1 MTSTWKIYI
10 LAIISFLVGTSEY
23 IVSGILDK
31 IADSMGITVVAAG
44 QLITVFS
51 LTYAIAT
58 PVLMALTARW
68 DRRRLMITALGIFVV
83 ANILSFVLPG
93 YELLLASRIL
103 MALGAGMVV
112 VTALSIAAKIAPEGK
127 QAGSLATV
135 IMGFTASLII
145 GVPLG
150 RMVAAAFGWKAV
162 FIGIALLGIVA
173 MLIISVTIP
182 RIQGDAHV
190 PLRQQFSLLKNP
202 KVALGLSISFFWL
215 GGYSVAYTYL
225 SPYLLQISGLQESL
239 LSTALLAFGIASLVG
254 SKVGGFSADKKGV
267 TFTLLSGMT
276 LHVIALILLSL
287 AGHSAFAVFAILI
300 LWSFAAWSTG
310 PAQQYNLVTIKP
322 ESSGVMLGLNQ
333 SMMQL
338 SMAAGAGIGGV
349 VVSGV
354 SLSAVTWIGAVGVL
368 VAMLALLGLNQLSAR
383 RKVVCPRGT
392 PARRCRPAVHRQCP
406 IGPNRS

>member
-182 RIQGDAHV
+182 RIQGDAQV

-202 KVALGLSISFFWL
+202 RVALGLSISFFWL

-310 PAQQYNLVTIKP
+310 TSQKFNLVKFKP
-322 ESSGVMLGLNQ
+322 
-333 SMMQL
+333 
-338 SMAAGAGIGGV
+338 
-349 VVSGV
+349 
-354 SLSAVTWIGAVGVL
+354 
-368 VAMLALLGLNQLSAR
+368 
-383 RKVVCPRGT
+383 
-392 PARRCRPAVHRQCP
+392 
-406 IGPNRS
+406 

>member
-68 DRRRLMITALGIFVV
+68 DRRSLMITALGIFVV

-202 KVALGLSISFFWL
+202 KVALGLSISFYWL

-383 RKVVCPRGT
+383 RKV
-392 PARRCRPAVHRQCP
+392 AAAE
-406 IGPNRS
+406 